1 MKILRLVLFA
11 AVIAS
16 NTAFAQTYAFKVLIN
31 KGKNEVK
38 TGNNWQAVK
47 VGESLQSADEL
58 RVPENAYIGLGA
70 RIGQATRAQAS
81 G

>member
-1 MKILRLVLFA
+1 M
-11 AVIAS
+11 IAS

-58 RVPENAYIGLGA
+58 RVPENAYIGLVHASGKPL
-70 RIGQATRAQAS
+70 GAQAS